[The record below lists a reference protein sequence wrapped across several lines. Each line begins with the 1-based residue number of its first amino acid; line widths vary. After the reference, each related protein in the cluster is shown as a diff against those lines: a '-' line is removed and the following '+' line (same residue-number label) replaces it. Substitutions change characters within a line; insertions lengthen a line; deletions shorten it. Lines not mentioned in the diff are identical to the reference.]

1 MPGDRVESPAIRCRV
16 RFGEQQRARENR
28 AEESGAMNDPFDVV
42 DLVDHET
49 SRGGVAFEER
59 TAVVLRHFRFQEH
72 PFGDNVNPRFFF
84 RTEAHE
90 DAYIKMKRC
99 IEDHVAVGLTTAPSG
114 TGKTMLTQILLAE
127 LDPGSYETILVLAY
141 PGMTRTGL
149 LREVATELGVEGLG
163 PRMPVHALMSLIQER
178 IMALYAAGKKLVVTV
193 DECHFL
199 GLDALQV
206 IRTLSNIELPERKLV
221 TLLLFGE
228 EFFLEKL
235 ARPEYASI
243 ANRMFIRAR
252 LRPLNPEETEQ
263 YIKYR
268 CLVSGGRPT
277 VFAPDVYPLVH
288 DLSRGIPR
296 DINRLCHTA
305 LFEAARRGASTVS
318 RSLLLSANS

>member
-1 MPGDRVESPAIRCRV
+1 M
-16 RFGEQQRARENR
+16 GETYNI
-28 AEESGAMNDPFDVV
+28 V
-42 DLVDHET
+42 DLVDHDA
-49 SRGGVAFEER
+49 SRGAVQFEER
-59 TAVVLRHFRFQEH
+59 TAYVLRHFRFQEH
-72 PFGDNVNPRFFF
+72 PFGDNVNPKFFF

-99 IEDHVAVGLTTAPSG
+99 IEEHVAVGLTTALSG
-114 TGKTMLTQILLAE
+114 TGKTLLTQILISE
-127 LDPGSYETILVLAY
+127 LDPGRYETILVLAY

-149 LREVATELGVEGLG
+149 LREVAVELGADSL
-163 PRMPVHALMSLIQER
+163 PARAPFHQLMSTVQER
-178 IMALYAAGKKLVVTV
+178 IMALYADGKQLVIVV

-206 IRTLSNIELPERKLV
+206 IRTLSNIEVPERKLV

-228 EFFLEKL
+228 EFFVQKL

-252 LRPLNPEETEQ
+252 LRPLTAEETEQ
-263 YIKYR
+263 YVKFR

-277 VFAPDVYPLVH
+277 VFAPDAYSLLH
-288 DLSRGIPR
+288 ELSAGIPR

-305 LFEAARRGASTVS
+305 LFEAARRGKSVVDRQLLAETS
-318 RSLLLSANS
+318 R

>member
-1 MPGDRVESPAIRCRV
+1 M
-16 RFGEQQRARENR
+16 GETYNI
-28 AEESGAMNDPFDVV
+28 V
-42 DLVDHET
+42 DLVDHDA
-49 SRGGVAFEER
+49 SRGAVQFEER
-59 TAVVLRHFRFQEH
+59 TAYVLRHFRFQEH
-72 PFGDNVNPRFFF
+72 PFGDNVNPKFFF

-99 IEDHVAVGLTTAPSG
+99 IEEHVALGLTTALSG
-114 TGKTMLTQILLAE
+114 TGKTLLTQILISE
-127 LDPGSYETILVLAY
+127 LDPGRYETILVLAY

-149 LREVATELGVEGLG
+149 LREVAVELGADSL
-163 PRMPVHALMSLIQER
+163 PARAPFHQLMSTVQER
-178 IMALYAAGKKLVVTV
+178 IMALYADGKQLVIVV

-206 IRTLSNIELPERKLV
+206 IRTLSNIEVPERKLV

-228 EFFLEKL
+228 EFFVQKL

-252 LRPLNPEETEQ
+252 LRPLTAEETEQ
-263 YIKYR
+263 YVKFR

-277 VFAPDVYPLVH
+277 VFAPDAYSLLH
-288 DLSRGIPR
+288 ELSAGIPR

-305 LFEAARRGASTVS
+305 LFEAARRGKSVVDRQLLAETS
-318 RSLLLSANS
+318 R